1 MSQVQGVV
9 AAVSTKFGKFSINV
23 NDTWYNT
30 KQEYAPSILPDK
42 GDSVEFDDGG
52 KNYLKKLKIVKR
64 GEGEAPK
71 PSQGTGNT
79 GKAPSQRFSNL
90 GVELG
95 HASNLA
101 MRVMEKRIE
110 PGLHVTLSD
119 VNDYLDEWEAITL
132 DIYKRMSVMRKRLE
146 GGPIEEKSNAD
157 LQKEV
162 EKVEQRA
169 APKPKP
175 APVTDDDDLF

>member
-9 AAVSTKFGKFSINV
+9 EAVSTKFGKFSIIV

-52 KNYLKKLKIVKR
+52 KNYLKYLKVVKR
-64 GEGEAPK
+64 GEGETQPGGA
-71 PSQGTGNT
+71 SAQSGNT
-79 GKAPSQRFSNL
+79 GKAPQRFSNL

-101 MRVMEKRIE
+101 MRVCEKHNSGSSI
-110 PGLHVTLSD
+110 D
-119 VNDYLDEWEAITL
+119 DYLDNWEDLTL
-132 DIYKRMSVMRKRLE
+132 DIYKRMSTMRKRLE
-146 GGPIEEKSNAD
+146 GGPIEEKANSD

-162 EKVEQRA
+162 EKVEARS

-175 APVTDDDDLF
+175 EPVTDDDDLF